1 MIRIFIDFQV
11 TFFLFDVEDVLDA
24 VDRIL
29 LEVVVGLLCYGIHYD
44 LLLFRLL
51 LLEGHLAAVLLFI
64 REHGPKLGF
73 DNLLSVLQL
82 LRHYILTGVDIAAH
96 KVDEDLFI
104 DDAQVIATQRVG
116 EVLELHRDHLL
127 LCLLTA
133 IDDSLDDF
141 TEVLHDDV
149 GAGAHDALVLVL
161 HHVIVVLEDGL

>member
-96 KVDEDLFI
+96 
-104 DDAQVIATQRVG
+104 
-116 EVLELHRDHLL
+116 
-127 LCLLTA
+127 
-133 IDDSLDDF
+133 
-141 TEVLHDDV
+141 
-149 GAGAHDALVLVL
+149 
-161 HHVIVVLEDGL
+161 